1 MQIALCNLHYAIC
14 IITADLVFLQKKKI
28 FINGLYSSPEI

>member
-1 MQIALCNLHYAIC
+1 MQIALCNLHYVIC
-14 IITADLVFLQKKKI
+14 IIAADLVFLQKKI